1 MNKLSEDLDP
11 ESAEDKLIEL
21 ITESGFTVVPIQTVI
36 DALAEMENYLKE
48 QAGITQDELDQY
60 LRKIENL
67 VGREEAFKL
76 DLDDILGWIRA
87 FQSS

>member
-1 MNKLSEDLDP
+1 MSEDLDP
-11 ESAEDKLIEL
+11 EKPEDKLIEL

-48 QAGITQDELDQY
+48 QAGITQTELDEY

-76 DLDDILGWIRA
+76 ELDDILSWIRA
-87 FQSS
+87 FQAT